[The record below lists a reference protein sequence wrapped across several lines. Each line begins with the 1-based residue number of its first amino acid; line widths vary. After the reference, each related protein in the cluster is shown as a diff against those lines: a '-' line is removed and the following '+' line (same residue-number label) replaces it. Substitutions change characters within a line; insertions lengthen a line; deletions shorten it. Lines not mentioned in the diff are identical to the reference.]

1 MTLEQQNTELQQR
14 IMELM
19 RENRFLK
26 NEFTAV
32 RSSLGIIKESTDATH
47 QIIVDL
53 EQQNAELL
61 RQNAELLAKNHQ
73 LKTSLLA
80 MQKCAKES
88 QCENWT
94 AWLNDKDISI
104 LSDMDKLWLYAHA
117 DHSDLLE
124 EE

>member
-1 MTLEQQNTELQQR
+1 MMT
-14 IMELM
+14 
-19 RENRFLK
+19 
-26 NEFTAV
+26 
-32 RSSLGIIKESTDATH
+32 
-47 QIIVDL
+47 L

-94 AWLNDKDISI
+94 AWTAWLNDKGISI

-117 DHSDLLE
+117 DHSDVLE